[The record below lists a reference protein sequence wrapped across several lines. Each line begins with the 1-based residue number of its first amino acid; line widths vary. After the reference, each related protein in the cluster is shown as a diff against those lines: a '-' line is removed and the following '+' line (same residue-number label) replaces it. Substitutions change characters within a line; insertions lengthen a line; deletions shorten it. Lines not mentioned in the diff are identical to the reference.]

1 MRHCN
6 HAPLHPLRCP
16 QAAHATHEESDENF
30 ALEYGLLSPREEG
43 GHRAALMPPVGA
55 HGDYGLGDN
64 SDLPPGG
71 TAGGAGGGRGAAGG
85 GIDDEDLYGEYGDA
99 YGGGYGDPYGAPL
112 GDLDC
117 SALPSPSTTAA
128 AAAAEP
134 RRALTQGPPPTRA
147 LSHAA
152 PPKPSLSERV
162 AAADALLG
170 GRLSPPSAALVAAT
184 DGGAQPLQEVDPAVV
199 ADLRIAFDLIDAN
212 GNGVLSR
219 AEVILATRR
228 SSQIRRLMGLPSQ
241 LRADDGSQA
250 QPYPYPYPYP
260 YPSPNPSPHSSPYSS
275 PYS

>member
-1 MRHCN
+1 MLHCT
-6 HAPLHPLRCP
+6 HCP

-43 GHRAALMPPVGA
+43 GHREALMPPVG
-55 HGDYGLGDN
+55 
-64 SDLPPGG
+64 
-71 TAGGAGGGRGAAGG
+71 TAGAAGGGGGAVGG

-99 YGGGYGDPYGAPL
+99 YGGGYGEPYGAPL

-134 RRALTQGPPPTRA
+134 RRARTQGPPPTRA

-152 PPKPSLSERV
+152 RPKPSLSERV

-170 GRLSPPSAALVAAT
+170 GRLSPRRLSQPSAALVAAT

-199 ADLRIAFDLIDAN
+199 ADLRIAFDLVDAN

-219 AEVILATRR
+219 AEVILATRK
-228 SSQIRRLMGLPSQ
+228 SSEIRRLMGLPSQ

-250 QPYPYPYPYP
+250 QPYPY
-260 YPSPNPSPHSSPYSS
+260 SSTPNPSSHSSPYS
-275 PYS
+275 